1 MQAIL
6 ATDSLGQLLTVF
18 LIFVFVL
25 FITAFT
31 TKWIVN
37 FQKEKSIGENITV
50 VEAKKIAPNKLI
62 EIVKIGN
69 DYFALALGKDE
80 VSVISKLEEDSLIF
94 PQGAQE
100 KISFKEFFKKAR
112 DDGDNNN

>member
-1 MQAIL
+1 MHAIL
-6 ATDSLGQLLTVF
+6 ATDSLGQLITVF

-25 FITAFT
+25 LITAFT

-37 FQKEKSIGENITV
+37 YQKDKSIGENITV
-50 VEAKKIAPNKLI
+50 VEVKKIAPNKLI

-80 VSVISKLEEDSLIF
+80 ISVISKLEDDSLNF
-94 PQGAQE
+94 QTGATE
-100 KISFKEFFKKAR
+100 KLSFKEFFQKAR